1 MSFGHYAPLV
11 RYRSTNA
18 IVHFSGDRFGHT
30 AQTIPGIGTREHI
43 LREIRENKA
52 ILLPQQAER
61 LANYL
66 ALKRRVAQRGGRMRS
81 VCGRT
86 RLICV
91 IASPASSR

>member
-1 MSFGHYAPLV
+1 M
-11 RYRSTNA
+11 
-18 IVHFSGDRFGHT
+18 HFSGDRFGHT
-30 AQTIPGIGTREHI
+30 ARTIPGIGTRGRI

-52 ILLPQQAER
+52 ILLLQQAEC

-66 ALKRRVAQRGGRMRS
+66 ALKRRVARRGGRMRS

-91 IASPASSR
+91 IASPASPR